1 MPNFTDA
8 YDEQGRHVY
17 IANNGTVYSA
27 NGDSVGTMVEDNKYI
42 PY

>member
-17 IANNGTVYSA
+17 IADNGTGYSA
-27 NGDSVGTMVEDNKYI
+27 NGDNVGTMVEDNKYI